1 MLEQIFPV
9 RTEILLIRALLNIY
23 TNKIVYDEIIPISVT
38 LSICPSVRLCTDC
51 LSANQIKEFVPYFN
65 QYGIIPCHRLLNC
78 CKRYCRRQKVID
90 ASITFSDQQTFAINM
105 KFISVKTV
113 IDHKI
118 SSINAKAM
126 NEKSSSTISC
136 LICLQPKVLPFPLV
150 YWVVNL
156 TLTDNIVPKIYREL
170 SALGTLDLES

>member
-1 MLEQIFPV
+1 MPL
-9 RTEILLIRALLNIY
+9 RTPMYGLPLSQSDQRIRSVFQSVWNNTVSPTTELLQKILS
-23 TNKIVYDEIIPISVT
+23 TTKS
-38 LSICPSVRLCTDC
+38 
-51 LSANQIKEFVPYFN
+51 
-65 QYGIIPCHRLLNC
+65 HRC
-78 CKRYCRRQKVID
+78 V
-90 ASITFSDQQTFAINM
+90 TFSDQQTFAINM

-118 SSINAKAM
+118 SSINAKAI